1 MRVLITGATGFVG
14 RRLQAFLA
22 RAGHTPVTV
31 SRGAAGQFQW
41 DPMSGP
47 IPAAAL
53 SGVHAVVHLAGENI
67 GKGRWTE
74 EKKRRIRD
82 SRVIGTRHLVEG
94 IARSPNKPRVVFC
107 ASAVGYYGD
116 RGDDKLAE
124 DSEPGTDFLAQLCT
138 DWETEASKAEAQ
150 GARWISG
157 RFGII
162 LAEEDGALPAMLT
175 PFRLGVGGPIGT
187 GKQWMSWIHVE
198 DVCGLILHSIERI
211 SIQGPINITAPVP
224 VMNRDFAQ
232 TLASVMGKF
241 AIFRT
246 PYMLLRLAVGE
257 FAQYLIG
264 SQRCVPI
271 KAMATNYIYK
281 YRELEAALRDCL
293 KKYLTD

>member
-31 SRGAAGQFQW
+31 SRGAGGQFQW
-41 DPMSGP
+41 DPNAGP
-47 IPAAAL
+47 LPAAAL

-67 GKGRWTE
+67 GKGRWSKD
-74 EKKRRIRD
+74 KKQRIRD
-82 SRVIGTRHLVEG
+82 SRIVGTRNLVEG
-94 IARSPNKPRVVFC
+94 IAQSPNKPRVVFC
-107 ASAVGYYGD
+107 ASAIGYYGD

-124 DSEPGTDFLAQLCT
+124 DSEPGSDFLALLCK
-138 DWETEASKAEAQ
+138 DWEEEASKSQAH

-162 LAEEDGALPAMLT
+162 LGEEDGALPAMLP
-175 PFRLGVGGPIGT
+175 PFRMGVGGPIGS

-211 SIQGPINITAPVP
+211 SIQGPINIVSPVP
-224 VMNRDFAQ
+224 VINRDFAQ
-232 TLASVMGKF
+232 TLASLLGRM
-241 AIFRT
+241 ALFRT
-246 PYMLLRLAVGE
+246 PYFVLRMAVGE
-257 FAQYLIG
+257 FARYLIG
-264 SQRCVPI
+264 SQRVVPI

-281 YRELEAALRDCL
+281 YRELEPALRDCL
-293 KKYLTD
+293 KKYIAD